1 MRSSPGELVRTIGEA
16 MPGMSTVGATRG
28 LELPDLVHR
37 AESLAIAMRFELSS
51 SPEIGRLLAVLV
63 SQRPRGRFAEIGSG
77 CGVGSAWIASAI
89 GPEATFVTVDA
100 DDERAGAVS
109 RLFADQPQV
118 RALHGDWHELLPS
131 EAPFDLLFFD
141 GGSWKHG
148 DVESESEAA
157 LELVAPGGLVV
168 IDDLTPESQ
177 CPEEWRGR
185 PDAVREF
192 WLADPRL
199 RGAEVI
205 TTPKAAAIVATVA
218 TKNPR

>member
-1 MRSSPGELVRTIGEA
+1 
-16 MPGMSTVGATRG
+16 MPGMSTVMATRR
-28 LELPDLVHR
+28 LELPELVHR

-63 SQRPRGRFAEIGSG
+63 SQRPHGRFAEIGSG
-77 CGVGSAWIASAI
+77 CGVGSAWIVSAM
-89 GPEATFVTVDA
+89 GPEATFVTVEA
-100 DDERAGAVS
+100 DEERAGAVA

-118 RALHGDWHELLPS
+118 RVLHGDWHDVLPA

-148 DVESESEAA
+148 DVEVESEAA

-168 IDDLTPESQ
+168 IDDLTPESLW
-177 CPEEWRGR
+177 PEEWRGR

-199 RGAEVI
+199 RGAEVMM
-205 TTPKAAAIVATVA
+205 TPKAAAIVATVA
-218 TKNPR
+218 TKNPC